1 MRAALVLGL
10 LVTLPCSAAAQ
21 TPASDF
27 LALDPTGGF
36 QTRAYSKVEEG
47 ETPDPLGTYKG
58 WNVGVTIRP
67 IRTFGVAGEIG
78 RTSNGERSLSTTSS
92 EDA

>member
-21 TPASDF
+21 TPAPNF
-27 LALDPTGGF
+27 LALDFTDGF
-36 QTRAYSKVEEG
+36 QTRAR

-67 IRTFGVAGEIG
+67 IRTFGVAGEVG
-78 RTSNGERSLSTTSS
+78 RTSNGERAFSTTSS